1 MALSVDYVVRE
12 TASNL
17 RRNLLMT
24 AAAVL
29 TVAVS
34 LSLVGGALLLKQ
46 GVSKASLQW
55 RGGVE
60 LSVFMLPDATPEQNE
75 AVERELSQMPEVKKF
90 SFVDQQE
97 AFGEFKE
104 MFANSPDLVES
115 VEPKD
120 LPPSYRVVP
129 KRAEFV
135 DVVGSRFKNRPG
147 VKEVVFAREVVETLL
162 KVTRALQIGIVTV
175 AGVLLLSAVLL
186 ILNTIQMAIFARRRE
201 VAVMKLVGAT
211 NWFIRVP
218 FMLEGMVQG
227 IVGATAAFAVVA
239 IVRNLLV
246 GAVGSNVL
254 GNQMLPPAGDVVG
267 TGLFVLFAGAAI
279 GALGS
284 AFAVRR
290 FLDV

>member
-1 MALSVDYVVRE
+1 MAVSIDYVLKE
-12 TASNL
+12 TAINL

-24 AAAVL
+24 SAAVL

-60 LSVFMLPDATPEQNE
+60 LSIFMLPEASPSQNE
-75 AVERELSQMPEVKKF
+75 AIERELSRMPQVKRYNY
-90 SFVDQQE
+90 VDQQE
-97 AFGEFKE
+97 AFDEFKR

-115 VEPKD
+115 VEAKD

-129 KRAEFV
+129 KKADFV
-135 DVVGSRFKNRPG
+135 NEVGRRFENQPG
-147 VKEVVFAREVVETLL
+147 VKEVVFARDVVETLL
-162 KVTRALQIGIVTV
+162 KVTRALQIGIVAV

-218 FMLEGMVQG
+218 FMLEGMVEG
-227 IVGATAAFAVVA
+227 VVGASAAFGVVA
-239 IVRNLLV
+239 VVRNLLA
-246 GAVGSNVL
+246 GAVGDNTL
-254 GNQMLPPAGDVVG
+254 GNQLLPPSGDVIG
-267 TGLFVLFAGAAI
+267 TGIFVLFAGAVI
-279 GALGS
+279 GAVGS

-290 FLDV
+290 FLEV

>member
-1 MALSVDYVVRE
+1 MALSLDYVVRE

-46 GVSKASLQW
+46 GVSRASLQW

-60 LSVFMLPDATPEQNE
+60 LSVFMLPEATPEQSQ
-75 AVERELSQMPEVKKF
+75 AVERELSQMPEVKEF
-90 SFVDQQE
+90 TYVDQNA
-97 AFGEFKE
+97 AFEEFRQ

-115 VEPKD
+115 VTPAD

-129 KRAEFV
+129 KQAEFV
-135 DVVGSRFKNRPG
+135 DVVGSRFRDRPG
-147 VKEVVFAREVVETLL
+147 VKEVVFARDVVETLL
-162 KVTRALQIGIVTV
+162 KVTRALQIGIVSV

-211 NWFIRVP
+211 NWFIRIP

-227 IVGATAAFAVVA
+227 IVGATAAFGVVA
-239 IVRNLLV
+239 VVRNLLA
-246 GAVGSNVL
+246 GAVGENEL
-254 GNQMLPPAGDVVG
+254 GMQLLPVASDVVG

-279 GALGS
+279 GTVGS